1 MVYVK
6 PVACVEL
13 TVGRAVL
20 RSRVI
25 GRGRWR
31 FSQPHGPHHVG
42 SHIKT
47 DYHFGKA
54 KPAVLI
60 PGPGSKCLD
69 EIYAKYLDRTACDAT
84 HP

>member
-1 MVYVK
+1 MN
-6 PVACVEL
+6 
-13 TVGRAVL
+13 
-20 RSRVI
+20 RSRLD
-25 GRGRWR
+25 
-31 FSQPHGPHHVG
+31 SAPSVG
-42 SHIKT
+42 VTLLTGLIDLNT
-47 DYHFGKA
+47 HFGKA